1 MLSVQNNISTVLE
14 LGSIKKELK
23 NVTMRVSE
31 LSSDSI
37 PESIPTISQVSGSDS
52 YSTNTV
58 DLHTLSNITFIA
70 SSGTISVFSDSL
82 IKTQSNVVVGNT
94 KDIDHS
100 ILSIEIDKEVNV
112 DSITFNDSDNVVVN
126 QIFNQE
132 SFYPRHDEL

>member
-126 QIFNQE
+126 QTFNQE

>member
-58 DLHTLSNITFIA
+58 DLHTLSNIAFIA

-126 QIFNQE
+126 QTFNQE

>member
-1 MLSVQNNISTVLE
+1 
-14 LGSIKKELK
+14 
-23 NVTMRVSE
+23 MRVSE

-70 SSGTISVFSDSL
+70 SSGTISVFNDSL

-126 QIFNQE
+126 QTFNQE